1 MTICGVGFN
10 MLHPWRHTSNWSV
23 LGPLL
28 PAEFEVSIPFFIA
41 WNEPIEMD
49 SSLKFKACACP
60 VEIVIRSTPNC
71 SGIMHHQKHLR
82 DLLLHIQMKRRISDF
97 VCHNFPQSKTT
108 SCAVPSRSPEKTNIL
123 SSLSHCCRGS
133 VGHLW
138 TLNFS
143 GGIISSFWWRVT
155 PSSNYLTVK
164 K

>member
-1 MTICGVGFN
+1 MWCWLQPASSMETHNLITI
-10 MLHPWRHTSNWSV
+10 LHCMKWTNRN
-23 LGPLL
+23 G
-28 PAEFEVSIPFFIA
+28 SIAKVQSMCMPY
-41 WNEPIEMD
+41 WNCYKVY
-49 SSLKFKACACP
+49 SY
-60 VEIVIRSTPNC
+60 C

-97 VCHNFPQSKTT
+97 VCHNSRQSKTT
-108 SCAVPSRSPEKTNIL
+108 SCAVPSPSPEKTNIL
-123 SSLSHCCRGS
+123 SSLSRCRRGS